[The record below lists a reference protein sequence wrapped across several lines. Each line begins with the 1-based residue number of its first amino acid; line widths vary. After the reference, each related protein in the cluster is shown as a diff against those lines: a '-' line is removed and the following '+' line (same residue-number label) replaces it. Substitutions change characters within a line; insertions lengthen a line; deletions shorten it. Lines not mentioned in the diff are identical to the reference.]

1 MSLMQTKT
9 IALHVIDSTNSWA
22 KREWQSFDRDVMT
35 VVSAKGQTA
44 GYGRFHRRW
53 ISPVDQNIYTT
64 FCFFPPAS
72 FSGVPNIAQ
81 VVGIAVVTVLKRLH
95 FNVQLKWPND
105 IFCNGKKIGGVL
117 CETISEPDSLCV
129 LAGLGVNINMGPEW
143 FTEVDQPATSLFIER
158 GVALNLE
165 AITAQV
171 IEAVAQT
178 LVGFLSTDF
187 STLREDY
194 LRYLLHA
201 RGDWI
206 RVRRGNQELEGR
218 FLGINQS
225 GLLLLQL
232 ADHSILTLAS
242 GDIGTTH
249 LPAR

>member
-1 MSLMQTKT
+1 MQTRV
-9 IALHVIDSTNSWA
+9 ISLHAIDSTNSWA
-22 KREWQSFDRDVMT
+22 KREWKSFDRNAMT
-35 VVSAKGQTA
+35 VVSARGQTA

-64 FCFFPPAS
+64 FCFFPPPS
-72 FSGVPNIAQ
+72 FTGVPNIAQ
-81 VVGIAVVTVLKRLH
+81 VVGLAVVRVLTRLH
-95 FNVQLKWPND
+95 FNVLLKWPND
-105 IFCNGKKIGGVL
+105 IFCNGKKIGGIL
-117 CETISEPDSLCV
+117 CETISETDNLCV

-143 FTEVDQPATSLFIER
+143 FTEVDQPATSLLIEQ

-171 IEAVAQT
+171 IEAVAQA

-201 RGDWI
+201 RGDLI
-206 RVRRGNQELEGR
+206 RVRCGNQELEGR
-218 FLGINQS
+218 FLGVDQS

-232 ADHSILTLAS
+232 ADNAIITLAS
-242 GDIGTTH
+242 GDIGTAH
-249 LPAR
+249 VPIR

>member
-1 MSLMQTKT
+1 MLMQTKVIT
-9 IALHVIDSTNSWA
+9 LHVIDSTNSWA
-22 KREWQSFDRDVMT
+22 KREWKSFDRGAMT

-64 FCFFPPAS
+64 FCFFTPPF

-81 VVGIAVVTVLKRLH
+81 VVGLALVRVLTRLH
-95 FNVQLKWPND
+95 FNVRLKWPND

-117 CETISEPDSLCV
+117 CETIADSGGLCI

-143 FTEVDQPATSLFIER
+143 LTEVDQPATSLFIER

-171 IEAVAQT
+171 IETVAQT

-187 STLREDY
+187 SALREEY
-194 LRYLLHA
+194 LGCLIHA
-201 RGDWI
+201 SGDWI

-232 ADHSILTLAS
+232 ADNSILNIAS
-242 GDIGTTH
+242 GDIGTVH
-249 LPAR
+249 I